1 MICHGRDG
9 GLALA
14 SLPCGAPMR
23 RQVVARGSAARS
35 AARGLRWILVDLV
48 VQASLVAEQML
59 AGSWEKL
66 TVIYNR
72 YVNMVTY
79 LQAQSTVYSPK
90 VFNGALKIGLE
101 SSYELE
107 GPRPAPPRPTP
118 PRPTP
123 PRPTPPRSA
132 G

>member
-1 MICHGRDG
+1 MD
-9 GLALA
+9 
-14 SLPCGAPMR
+14 
-23 RQVVARGSAARS
+23 
-35 AARGLRWILVDLV
+35 LVDLV

-107 GPRPAPPRPTP
+107 GPRPPPP
-118 PRPTP
+118 PP
-123 PRPTPPRSA
+123 PPSCCRWHATSARRRELSTCGRTCCSRSRLS
-132 G
+132 